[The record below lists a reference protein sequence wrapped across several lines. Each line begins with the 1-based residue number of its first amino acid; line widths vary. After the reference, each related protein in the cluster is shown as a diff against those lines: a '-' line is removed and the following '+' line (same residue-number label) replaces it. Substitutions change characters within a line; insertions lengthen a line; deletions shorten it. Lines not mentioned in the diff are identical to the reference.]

1 MEILNLF
8 FKISKFVKY
17 LSHINIFELTR
28 ILILFNTMIKCC
40 LYYRRLIII
49 ISIIKFSTREVQS
62 LTDILIV
69 EDEQN
74 LARFLEL
81 ELTHDNYNVDIEY
94 EGQAGLDKALN
105 HSYDLIILDLML
117 PNINGLEICRRVRQ
131 EQTTPIIIITAKS
144 DTYDKV
150 TGLDY
155 GADDYI
161 VKPFE
166 IEELFARI
174 RAVLRR
180 QPQKDIIDINGIKID
195 VDAFKVTVNGEQLD
209 LTKTEY
215 DLLYVLATNRNH
227 VLQREQILN
236 HVWGY
241 DSEVETNVV
250 DVYIRYLR
258 NKLKPFNKEKT
269 IETVR
274 GVGYVIR

>member
-1 MEILNLF
+1 MTN
-8 FKISKFVKY
+8 
-17 LSHINIFELTR
+17 
-28 ILILFNTMIKCC
+28 
-40 LYYRRLIII
+40 
-49 ISIIKFSTREVQS
+49 
-62 LTDILIV
+62 ILIV

-81 ELTHDNYNVDIEY
+81 ELTHENYTVEIEND
-94 EGQAGLDKALN
+94 GKSGLEKALSKN
-105 HSYDLIILDLML
+105 YDLYILDLML
-117 PNINGLEICRRVRQ
+117 PHINGLEICRQIRQ
-131 EQTTPIIIITAKS
+131 HYSSPIIIITAKS
-144 DTYDKV
+144 DTNDKV

-166 IEELFARI
+166 IEELLARI

-180 QPQKDIIDINGIKID
+180 QPQKDVIDINGLVID
-195 VDAFKVTVNGEQLD
+195 KNAFEVKVDGHTLD

-215 DLLYVLATNRNH
+215 DLLFILAENRGR
-227 VLQREQILN
+227 VLQREQILD

-241 DSEVETNVV
+241 NSEVETNVV

-258 NKLKPFNKEKT
+258 NKLKPFQKEKL

>member
-1 MEILNLF
+1 MR
-8 FKISKFVKY
+8 
-17 LSHINIFELTR
+17 SHTF
-28 ILILFNTMIKCC
+28 IK
-40 LYYRRLIII
+40 
-49 ISIIKFSTREVQS
+49 KEVS
-62 LTDILIV
+62 EKMTNILIV

-74 LARFLEL
+74 LSRFLEL
-81 ELTHDNYNVDIEY
+81 ELTHEGYKVDIEY
-94 EGQAGLDKALN
+94 DGEPGLEKALN
-105 HSYDLIILDLML
+105 NDFDLIILDLML

-131 EQTTPIIIITAKS
+131 VQSTPIIIITAKS

-180 QPQKDIIDINGIKID
+180 QPHKDIIDINGIRID
-195 VDAFKVTVNGEQLD
+195 IDAFKVTVDGKQLD
-209 LTKTEY
+209 FTKTEY
-215 DLLYVLATNRNH
+215 DLLYLLATNRNH

-241 DSEVETNVV
+241 NSEVETNVV

-258 NKLKPFNKEKT
+258 NKLKPFNKEKV

>member
-1 MEILNLF
+1 MTN
-8 FKISKFVKY
+8 
-17 LSHINIFELTR
+17 
-28 ILILFNTMIKCC
+28 
-40 LYYRRLIII
+40 
-49 ISIIKFSTREVQS
+49 
-62 LTDILIV
+62 ILIV

-81 ELTHDNYNVDIEY
+81 ELTHDNYSVDIEY
-94 EGQAGLDKALN
+94 EGQAGLDKALSN
-105 HSYDLIILDLML
+105 NYDLIILDLML

-131 EQTTPIIIITAKS
+131 EQSTPIIIITAKS

-195 VDAFKVTVNGEQLD
+195 VDAFNVTINGEQLD
-209 LTKTEY
+209 FTKTEY
-215 DLLYVLATNRNH
+215 DLLYLLATNRNR
-227 VLQREQILN
+227 VLQRE
-236 HVWGY
+236 
-241 DSEVETNVV
+241 D
-250 DVYIRYLR
+250 LR
-258 NKLKPFNKEKT
+258 SCL
-269 IETVR
+269 
-274 GVGYVIR
+274 GL

>member
-1 MEILNLF
+1 MR
-8 FKISKFVKY
+8 
-17 LSHINIFELTR
+17 SHTF
-28 ILILFNTMIKCC
+28 IK
-40 LYYRRLIII
+40 
-49 ISIIKFSTREVQS
+49 KEVS
-62 LTDILIV
+62 EKMTNILIV

-81 ELTHDNYNVDIEY
+81 ELTHDGYKVDIEY
-94 EGQAGLDKALN
+94 DGEPGLEKALN
-105 HSYDLIILDLML
+105 NDFDLIILDLML

-131 EQTTPIIIITAKS
+131 VQSTPIIIITAKS

-174 RAVLRR
+174 RAILRR
-180 QPQKDIIDINGIKID
+180 QPHKDIIDINGIRID
-195 VDAFKVTVNGEQLD
+195 IDAFKVTVDGKQLD
-209 LTKTEY
+209 FTKTEY
-215 DLLYVLATNRNH
+215 DLLYLLATNRNH

-241 DSEVETNVV
+241 NSEVETNVV

-258 NKLKPFNKEKT
+258 NKLKPFNKEKV

>member
-1 MEILNLF
+1 M
-8 FKISKFVKY
+8 
-17 LSHINIFELTR
+17 
-28 ILILFNTMIKCC
+28 
-40 LYYRRLIII
+40 
-49 ISIIKFSTREVQS
+49 QP

-94 EGQAGLDKALN
+94 EGQAGLDKALS

-195 VDAFKVTVNGEQLD
+195 IDAFKVTVNGEQLD

-258 NKLKPFNKEKT
+258 NKLKPFGKEKT

>member
-1 MEILNLF
+1 MTN
-8 FKISKFVKY
+8 
-17 LSHINIFELTR
+17 
-28 ILILFNTMIKCC
+28 
-40 LYYRRLIII
+40 
-49 ISIIKFSTREVQS
+49 
-62 LTDILIV
+62 ILIV

-94 EGQAGLDKALN
+94 DGQSGLDKALTN
-105 HSYDLIILDLML
+105 NYDLIILDLML
-117 PNINGLEICRRVRQ
+117 PHINGLEICRRVRQ
-131 EQTTPIIIITAKS
+131 QQSTPIIIITANS

-195 VDAFKVTVNGEQLD
+195 IDAFKVTIEGQQLD
-209 LTKTEY
+209 FTKTEY
-215 DLLYVLATNRNH
+215 DLLYLLATNRNH
-227 VLQREQILN
+227 VLQREQILD

-258 NKLKPFNKEKT
+258 NKLKPFGKEKT

>member
-1 MEILNLF
+1 MR
-8 FKISKFVKY
+8 
-17 LSHINIFELTR
+17 SHTF
-28 ILILFNTMIKCC
+28 IK
-40 LYYRRLIII
+40 
-49 ISIIKFSTREVQS
+49 KEVS
-62 LTDILIV
+62 EKMTNILIV

-81 ELTHDNYNVDIEY
+81 ELTHEGYKVDIEY
-94 EGQAGLDKALN
+94 DGEPGLEKALN
-105 HSYDLIILDLML
+105 NDFDLIILDLML

-131 EQTTPIIIITAKS
+131 VQSTPIIIITAKS

-180 QPQKDIIDINGIKID
+180 QPHKDIIDINGIRID
-195 VDAFKVTVNGEQLD
+195 IDAFKVTVDGKQLD
-209 LTKTEY
+209 FTKTEY
-215 DLLYVLATNRNH
+215 DLLYLLATNRNH

-241 DSEVETNVV
+241 NSEVETNVV

-258 NKLKPFNKEKT
+258 DKLKPFNKEKV

>member
-1 MEILNLF
+1 MR
-8 FKISKFVKY
+8 
-17 LSHINIFELTR
+17 SHTF
-28 ILILFNTMIKCC
+28 IK
-40 LYYRRLIII
+40 
-49 ISIIKFSTREVQS
+49 KEVS
-62 LTDILIV
+62 EKMTNILIV

-81 ELTHDNYNVDIEY
+81 ELTHDGYKVDIEY
-94 EGQAGLDKALN
+94 DGEPGLEKAFN
-105 HSYDLIILDLML
+105 NDFYLIILDLIL

-131 EQTTPIIIITAKS
+131 VQSTPIIIITAKS

-180 QPQKDIIDINGIKID
+180 QPHKDIIDINGIRID
-195 VDAFKVTVNGEQLD
+195 IDAFKVTVDGKQLD
-209 LTKTEY
+209 FTKTEY
-215 DLLYVLATNRNH
+215 DLLYLLATNRNH

-241 DSEVETNVV
+241 NSEVETNVV

-258 NKLKPFNKEKT
+258 NKLKPFNKEKV

>member
-1 MEILNLF
+1 M
-8 FKISKFVKY
+8 
-17 LSHINIFELTR
+17 T
-28 ILILFNTMIKCC
+28 
-40 LYYRRLIII
+40 
-49 ISIIKFSTREVQS
+49 Q
-62 LTDILIV
+62 ILIV

-81 ELTHDNYNVDIEY
+81 ELTHENYNVDTEY
-94 EGQAGLDKALN
+94 DGQDGLDKALS
-105 HSYDLIILDLML
+105 HYYDLIILDLML
-117 PNINGLEICRRVRQ
+117 PSINGLEICRKIRQ
-131 EQTTPIIIITAKS
+131 QQSTPIIIITAKS

-161 VKPFE
+161 VKPFD
-166 IEELFARI
+166 IEELLARI
-174 RAVLRR
+174 RAILRR
-180 QPQKDIIDINGIKID
+180 QPQKDIIDVNGITID
-195 VDAFKVTVNGEQLD
+195 KNAFKVTVNGAEIE

-215 DLLYVLATNRNH
+215 DLLYLLAENKNH
-227 VLQREQILN
+227 VMQREQILN

-241 DSEVETNVV
+241 NSEVETNVV

-258 NKLKPFNKEKT
+258 NKLKPYDRDKM

>member
-1 MEILNLF
+1 MSEKVTN
-8 FKISKFVKY
+8 
-17 LSHINIFELTR
+17 
-28 ILILFNTMIKCC
+28 
-40 LYYRRLIII
+40 
-49 ISIIKFSTREVQS
+49 
-62 LTDILIV
+62 ILIV

-81 ELTHDNYNVDIEY
+81 ELTHDGYKVDIEY
-94 EGQAGLDKALN
+94 DGEPGLEKALN
-105 HSYDLIILDLML
+105 NDFDLIILDLML

-131 EQTTPIIIITAKS
+131 VQSTPIIIITAKS

-180 QPQKDIIDINGIKID
+180 QPHKDIIDINGIRID
-195 VDAFKVTVNGEQLD
+195 IDAFKVTVDSKQLD
-209 LTKTEY
+209 FTKTEY
-215 DLLYVLATNRNH
+215 DLLYLLATNRNH

-241 DSEVETNVV
+241 NSEVETNVV

-258 NKLKPFNKEKT
+258 NKLKPFGKEKV

>member
-1 MEILNLF
+1 M
-8 FKISKFVKY
+8 
-17 LSHINIFELTR
+17 
-28 ILILFNTMIKCC
+28 
-40 LYYRRLIII
+40 
-49 ISIIKFSTREVQS
+49 
-62 LTDILIV
+62 TDILIV

-105 HSYDLIILDLML
+105 NSYDLIILDLML

-195 VDAFKVTVNGEQLD
+195 IDAFKVTVNGEQLD

-258 NKLKPFNKEKT
+258 NKLKPFGKEKT

>member
-1 MEILNLF
+1 MRCHTF
-8 FKISKFVKY
+8 
-17 LSHINIFELTR
+17 
-28 ILILFNTMIKCC
+28 IK
-40 LYYRRLIII
+40 
-49 ISIIKFSTREVQS
+49 KEVS
-62 LTDILIV
+62 EKMTNILIV

-81 ELTHDNYNVDIEY
+81 ELTHEGYKVDIEY
-94 EGQAGLDKALN
+94 DGEPGLEKALN
-105 HSYDLIILDLML
+105 NDFDLIILDLML

-131 EQTTPIIIITAKS
+131 VQSTPIIIITAKS

-174 RAVLRR
+174 RAILRR
-180 QPQKDIIDINGIKID
+180 QPHKDIIDINGIRID
-195 VDAFKVTVNGEQLD
+195 IDAFKVTVDGKQLD
-209 LTKTEY
+209 FTKTEY
-215 DLLYVLATNRNH
+215 DLLYLLATNRNH

-241 DSEVETNVV
+241 NSEVETNVV

-258 NKLKPFNKEKT
+258 NKLKPFNKEKV

>member
-1 MEILNLF
+1 MR
-8 FKISKFVKY
+8 
-17 LSHINIFELTR
+17 SHTF
-28 ILILFNTMIKCC
+28 IK
-40 LYYRRLIII
+40 
-49 ISIIKFSTREVQS
+49 KEVS
-62 LTDILIV
+62 EKMTNILIV

-81 ELTHDNYNVDIEY
+81 ELTHEGYKVDIEY
-94 EGQAGLDKALN
+94 DGEPGLEKALN
-105 HSYDLIILDLML
+105 NDFDLIILDLML

-131 EQTTPIIIITAKS
+131 VQSTPIIIITAKS

-180 QPQKDIIDINGIKID
+180 QPHKDIIDINGIRID
-195 VDAFKVTVNGEQLD
+195 IDAFKVTVDGKQLD
-209 LTKTEY
+209 FTKTEY
-215 DLLYVLATNRNH
+215 DLLYLLATNRNH

-241 DSEVETNVV
+241 NSEVETNVV

-258 NKLKPFNKEKT
+258 NKLKPFNKEKV
-269 IETVR
+269 IKTVR

>member
-1 MEILNLF
+1 M
-8 FKISKFVKY
+8 
-17 LSHINIFELTR
+17 
-28 ILILFNTMIKCC
+28 
-40 LYYRRLIII
+40 
-49 ISIIKFSTREVQS
+49 
-62 LTDILIV
+62 TDILIV

-94 EGQAGLDKALN
+94 EGQAGLNKALN
-105 HSYDLIILDLML
+105 NSYDLIILDLML

-195 VDAFKVTVNGEQLD
+195 IDAFKVTVNGEQLD

-227 VLQREQILN
+227 VLQREQILD

-258 NKLKPFNKEKT
+258 NKLKPFGKEKT

>member
-1 MEILNLF
+1 
-8 FKISKFVKY
+8 
-17 LSHINIFELTR
+17 
-28 ILILFNTMIKCC
+28 
-40 LYYRRLIII
+40 
-49 ISIIKFSTREVQS
+49 
-62 LTDILIV
+62 
-69 EDEQN
+69 
-74 LARFLEL
+74 
-81 ELTHDNYNVDIEY
+81 
-94 EGQAGLDKALN
+94 
-105 HSYDLIILDLML
+105 ML

-131 EQTTPIIIITAKS
+131 EQSTPIIIITAKS

-174 RAVLRR
+174 RARLRR

-195 VDAFKVTVNGEQLD
+195 VDAFNVTINGEQLD
-209 LTKTEY
+209 FTKTEY
-215 DLLYVLATNRNH
+215 DLLYLLATNRNR
-227 VLQREQILN
+227 VLQREQILD

-258 NKLKPFNKEKT
+258 NKLKPYGKDKT